1 MCVCVLSHVCLF
13 APHELYSLPGS
24 FVHGI
29 FQVRIL
35 EWVAIS
41 FSKVLTNPGIK
52 LTSGSP
58 ALAGGFL
65 ATVPPEK
72 CEGLLVV
79 AYT

>member
-1 MCVCVLSHVCLF
+1 MN
-13 APHELYSLPGS
+13 YSLPGS

-72 CEGLLVV
+72 CEDLLVV